1 MILHDFEETI
11 GNTLYKYSARLALLA
26 PEEKRLATSEDPS
39 VVEFLHQA
47 HINSRNVGQLEWN
60 ANYPKHAVSG
70 NHQPIIEEPP
80 SPEPEPENAETK
92 ECVIEDFFC
101 EDPDEIPT
109 FNLNIEEFTQNL
121 KNYMEA
127 NLKML
132 TCQWH
137 WLPLPL
143 KLLPF
148 QLQSSRILVA

>member
-1 MILHDFEETI
+1 MQS
-11 GNTLYKYSARLALLA
+11 NTL
-26 PEEKRLATSEDPS
+26 KRQLVTLCINIVLGFPFRHLRKS
-39 VVEFLHQA
+39 VWLVEFLHQA
-47 HINSRNVGQLEWN
+47 YINSRNVGQLESN
-60 ANYPKHAVSG
+60 TNYPKHAVSG

-92 ECVIEDFFC
+92 EGVIEDFFC

-148 QLQSSRILVA
+148 QLQSSRILLA